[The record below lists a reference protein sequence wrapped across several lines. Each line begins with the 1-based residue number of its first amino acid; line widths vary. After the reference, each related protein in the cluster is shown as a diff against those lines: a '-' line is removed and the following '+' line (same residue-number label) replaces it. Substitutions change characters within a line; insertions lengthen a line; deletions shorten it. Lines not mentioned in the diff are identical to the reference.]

1 MLLSN
6 IKEEIDMNNN
16 MNESQNQYAEGKK
29 PDQKKKKSTD
39 SDYTEI
45 RL

>member
-29 PDQKKKKSTD
+29 PDQKKKRVQTLI
-39 SDYTEI
+39 TL
-45 RL
+45 R